1 MNTASL
7 FVARDN
13 SWFGLSREA
22 EILLLV
28 GIIQLKNL
36 RRRVCADVGNWM
48 GESQTEDCPIRTNG
62 TEDGDIH
69 TIVSTRQTRCS
80 RVRSCLSS

>member
-22 EILLLV
+22 QILLLV
-28 GIIQLKNL
+28 SIIQLKNV
-36 RRRVCADVGNWM
+36 RRRVCMDVGNWK
-48 GESQTEDCPIRTNG
+48 GE
-62 TEDGDIH
+62 
-69 TIVSTRQTRCS
+69 
-80 RVRSCLSS
+80 

>member
-1 MNTASL
+1 MNTTSL

-36 RRRVCADVGNWM
+36 RRRVCVDVGN
-48 GESQTEDCPIRTNG
+48 
-62 TEDGDIH
+62 
-69 TIVSTRQTRCS
+69 
-80 RVRSCLSS
+80 